1 MNRALRWTA
10 VASLAVALLDGC
22 VLLVGGAAVGSTVV
36 ATDRRSIGIQLEDDR
51 IESRVNKALIDRI
64 PKTAMNVDVSSYNRK
79 VLLAGEVRTAE
90 MRAQAEAA
98 AAQAE
103 NVREVVNELVVSEPA
118 TLGDRTDDTLISG
131 KVKTALLGADGVP
144 GGVVKTTVNR
154 DVVYLM
160 GKVTPAEG
168 EAAAKAASRVGGVRR
183 VVKLFDLMTDQ
194 ELDNLKKSEEAAPS
208 GNKNPAPPAKGN

>member
-1 MNRALRWTA
+1 MNRAIRWTA
-10 VASLAVALLDGC
+10 ILSLAVVLLDGC
-22 VLLVGGAAVGSTVV
+22 VLLIGGAGVGGTVV
-36 ATDRRSIGIQLEDDR
+36 ATDRRSVGIQLEDDA

-64 PKTAMNVDVSSYNRK
+64 PKTAMNIDVTSYNRK

-98 AAQAE
+98 ATQTE
-103 NVREVVNELVVSEPA
+103 NVHEVINELTVGEPA
-118 TLGDRTDDTLISG
+118 TLGDRTDDTLIAG
-131 KVKTALLGADGVP
+131 KVKAALLGDDGVP

-154 DVVYLM
+154 GVVYLL

-168 EAAAKAASRVGGVRR
+168 EAAAKAASRVSGVRR

-194 ELDNLKKSEEAAPS
+194 DLDALKKSQETAPS